1 MKGFY
6 FITDAGLSR
15 RGNISDVRNALA
27 AKIEV
32 VQYREKKLYTKEMH
46 EEALALKNLCR
57 NITFLVNDRVDIAL
71 AVNADG
77 VHLGQGDLP
86 YQLARK
92 LLGKKRI
99 IGLTV
104 HNIREAE
111 EAQKLGAD
119 YVGVSPVFSTR
130 TKKDAGRASGVALI
144 KKIRKRIPLPIVAIG
159 GINLSNAP
167 EVIHA
172 GADCL
177 CAISAVVTKPD
188 VKSEIEK
195 FQELWKKY

>member
-46 EEALALKNLCR
+46 EEALALKNLCK

-77 VHLGQGDLP
+77 VHLGRGTCRISWPGNCWAKKESSALP
-86 YQLARK
+86 CITSERQ
-92 LLGKKRI
+92 KKR
-99 IGLTV
+99 
-104 HNIREAE
+104 
-111 EAQKLGAD
+111 
-119 YVGVSPVFSTR
+119 R
-130 TKKDAGRASGVALI
+130 TWA
-144 KKIRKRIPLPIVAIG
+144 RI
-159 GINLSNAP
+159 
-167 EVIHA
+167 
-172 GADCL
+172 
-177 CAISAVVTKPD
+177 T
-188 VKSEIEK
+188 
-195 FQELWKKY
+195 